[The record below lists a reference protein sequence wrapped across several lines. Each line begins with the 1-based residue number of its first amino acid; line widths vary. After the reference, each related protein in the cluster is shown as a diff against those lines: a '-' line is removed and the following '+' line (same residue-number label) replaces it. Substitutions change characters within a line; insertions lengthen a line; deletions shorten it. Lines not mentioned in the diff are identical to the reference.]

1 MCILGETNE
10 ILPGFPQPTIAMNY
24 LAHAYLS
31 FDQDEVLVGNFIGD
45 FVKGKM
51 MGTFPQGVQNGIKL
65 HREIDTFT
73 DTHPLVRAG
82 QSYLRPK
89 FGHYSTVITDIFFDY
104 YLANNWSKFSTIP
117 LEEFIQN
124 TFLKLRKYQVLF
136 PERFANMFQL
146 MVEDNWLLKYREID
160 GIRQTFSGMSRRT
173 RFESKM
179 EVAHLSLLEKEKEFQ
194 LIFFAFFEDLETFAR
209 QKLLEIQE
217 SNVGH

>member
-1 MCILGETNE
+1 
-10 ILPGFPQPTIAMNY
+10 MNY

-45 FVKGKM
+45 FVKGRM
-51 MGTFPQGVQNGIKL
+51 MTSFPIGVQDGIKL

-82 QSYLRPK
+82 QSYLRMK
-89 FGHYSTVITDIFFDY
+89 FGHYSTVITDIYFDY
-104 YLANNWSKFSTIP
+104 FLARNWSKFSRIH
-117 LEEFIQN
+117 LEEFIQH
-124 TFLKLRKYQVLF
+124 TYSTLRMYKSLF
-136 PERFANMFQL
+136 PERFANMFHL
-146 MVEDNWLLKYREID
+146 MVQDNWLLKYREIE

-194 LIFFAFFEDLETFAR
+194 VIFFAFFEDLETFAR
-209 QKLLEIQE
+209 EKLLEIQK
-217 SNVGH
+217 SHAGH